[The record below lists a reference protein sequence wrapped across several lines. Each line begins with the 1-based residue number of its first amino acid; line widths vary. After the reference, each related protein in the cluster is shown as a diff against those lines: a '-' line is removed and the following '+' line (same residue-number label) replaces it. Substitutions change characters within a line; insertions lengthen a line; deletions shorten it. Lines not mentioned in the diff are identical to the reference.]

1 MMENSFVVIIIIII
15 MIIIVIIILK
25 GNGIFYFWYLMFQF
39 FTNISNGVLFAI
51 QCMQTQTVSEL
62 KDFVKKLNS
71 LPEMTVI

>member
-1 MMENSFVVIIIIII
+1 MMESSFVVIIIIII
-15 MIIIVIIILK
+15 IIIVMIILK
-25 GNGIFYFWYLMFQF
+25 GNSIFYFWYLMFQF
-39 FTNISNGVLFAI
+39 FTNISNGGLFAI